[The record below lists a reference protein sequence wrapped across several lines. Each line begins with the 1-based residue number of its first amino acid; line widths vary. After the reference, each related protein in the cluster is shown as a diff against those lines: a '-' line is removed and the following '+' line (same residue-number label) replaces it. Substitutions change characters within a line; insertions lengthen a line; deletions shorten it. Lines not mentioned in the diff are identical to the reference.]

1 MNDLL
6 KSLLTES
13 NVLAAIGFAVGVA
26 VYAYRSLSKQSAEL
40 KAQRLGD
47 VLAFS
52 RLAYKVVAE
61 IAIRTP
67 TKVDDKLAL
76 GLKKL
81 NEALEAANK
90 PTLTDAEA
98 KLAAL
103 AFTGQHGEEK
113 LSEKL
118 SELAAPLVMPA
129 SSPQ

>member
-76 GLKKL
+76 GLQKL